1 VEPARNF
8 PCFLYTPP
16 GGREEVLWG
25 ATMSIVMNF
34 LDIVFGFALPAENS
48 NRVIRK
54 SLRPDYATGNHKP
67 SSP

>member
-1 VEPARNF
+1 VRNF

-34 LDIVFGFALPAENS
+34 LDIVFGFTLP
-48 NRVIRK
+48 
-54 SLRPDYATGNHKP
+54 TGNHKT